1 MSLDSLKGGMSNLN
15 LSYSNNNRT
24 LELSD
29 GINGNVTDVNG
40 RSDEKLS
47 DYRYAPKLS
56 STEVSSSKA
65 SIELLLN
72 SQNNVAE
79 MSAASV
85 FSNFEEQHSEFS
97 FLSSPRN
104 DVLSQNMA
112 ELNVKSKI
120 FTEAE
125 KKTESVN
132 KSMKNLE
139 GVESS
144 LIFSDHDD
152 QSFSPQVAN
161 YTNIDIENRNPE
173 LPKASNKELPYVKLS
188 QNLTDLFEHEQSGM
202 QTSVL
207 ANRMLEKSSDCSQ
220 NEKLSNETHTKK
232 PVEKHIS
239 GKSAI
244 GSEVSKGEQKSFQKR
259 SEVKSGSENQAS
271 MTLSGQQKG
280 ANNISRDKSTPGNSS
295 KKSPLDKLRESCGD
309 SKGIKKRSLRMLNR
323 ENSARLAGKPNSRL
337 TVISQAVPLPMFEP
351 MVCKP
356 DLKNAINI
364 DERVDFISLSQP
376 RKSAHVCEQYEA
388 KKNKIAELKKL
399 NTELK
404 SAIDLVKPNHKEL
417 FDDLKAILVPVCVR
431 HCIKNGSS
439 NLEPILMELDPQMAS
454 KIEEGTQTGMEF
466 KRAEEKLEDAKESAK
481 IGRSLKQQFGDV
493 SCAIWVNAKQLEMEY
508 DSAIKL
514 ALSLDKKDP
523 KNPKFSK
530 LISVT
535 ATGNKEKYRSKTVN
549 RMVKLIEQVERRL
562 RGADIAKT
570 VQVLF
575 MFLQEGL
582 LVNEKE

>member
-24 LELSD
+24 LDLSD

-161 YTNIDIENRNPE
+161 YTNIDIENRNPA

-188 QNLTDLFEHEQSGM
+188 QNLTDLFEHEQSVM

-207 ANRMLEKSSDCSQ
+207 ANRMLENSSDRSQ

-244 GSEVSKGEQKSFQKR
+244 GSEVSKGGQKSFQKR
-259 SEVKSGSENQAS
+259 SEVISGPENQAS

-295 KKSPLDKLRESCGD
+295 KKSPLDKLRESCD

-323 ENSARLAGKPNSRL
+323 ENSARLAGKPKSRL
-337 TVISQAVPLPMFEP
+337 TVIAQAVPLPMFEP
-351 MVCKP
+351 MFCKP

-364 DERVDFISLSQP
+364 DERVDFVSLSHT

-466 KRAEEKLEDAKESAK
+466 KRAQEKLEDAKESAK

-514 ALSLDKKDP
+514 AISLDKKDP

-535 ATGNKEKYRSKTVN
+535 ATGNEEKYRSKTVN